1 MSDQHTTARHWL
13 ETGERFIV
21 RVVAVVLGIVMMVSG
36 LGMGVTIVLVPLGIP
51 VGVIGLL
58 LALWGVF
65 YATPAPA
72 PAAAPPAGAAGQG
85 HGHETEPSS

>member
-1 MSDQHTTARHWL
+1 MSDQHATGRHLL
-13 ETGERFIV
+13 ETGERLIV
-21 RVVAVVLGIVMMVSG
+21 RALAVVLGVAMMVSG

-65 YATPAPA
+65 YSTPV
-72 PAAAPPAGAAGQG
+72 AAPPAGEVDRG
-85 HGHETEPSS
+85 HGHEAGPSS